1 MTLEEKFKDIPTQ
14 LHWSRV
20 YSFRNEDAH
29 ACRKYGYNKSL
40 TYILSI
46 LFVLIES
53 TWKYKSE
60 IEALYAEH
68 IIFNGINKK
77 EYFRRIIKEYESKN
91 YQKTFVLMNSSKV
104 DPMSSW
110 FSFEKDE
117 DDDGNSLGS
126 CLDIMNMTNEDGN
139 YLKLIGEAGLGKSR
153 AMRHLQY
160 NDAKEG
166 KVFPVY
172 VELKELSD
180 FKFSIMEL
188 IAEKAGLDEKACSLL
203 MTSGGMSL
211 YLDGVNEILCSD
223 KNKRIV
229 CSQIDELAAKYPKT
243 KILVSDRESSQV
255 SIRMDIP
262 TFLIC
267 KLDETMI
274 HEFIHKNSKSK
285 DCEDKIN
292 NALKENNYLY
302 NIVKTPFMLET
313 FIGLVE
319 HRGYKKGI
327 TNENQ
332 LIEVFVKSLIYREAN
347 EKKEIRADK
356 IEMLLTYLFVE
367 QKTSEDGRI
376 SFTKPG
382 ILARFRKCK
391 EHYGFQIDTDEILE
405 IIVQMG
411 FLEKVQG
418 DERYTFANEFY
429 EDYFFNKALLWV
441 EE

>member
-1 MTLEEKFKDIPTQ
+1 MQVEAGAEGVTVAKVGEAEIMAENGLKDIFIAYP
-14 LHWSRV
+14 
-20 YSFRNEDAH
+20 
-29 ACRKYGYNKSL
+29 
-40 TYILSI
+40 I
-46 LFVLIES
+46 
-53 TWKYKSE
+53 
-60 IEALYAEH
+60 
-68 IIFNGINKK
+68 
-77 EYFRRIIKEYESKN
+77 
-91 YQKTFVLMNSSKV
+91 
-104 DPMSSW
+104 
-110 FSFEKDE
+110 
-117 DDDGNSLGS
+117 
-126 CLDIMNMTNEDGN
+126 
-139 YLKLIGEAGLGKSR
+139 IGEGKIKRILNLNRKIRLIVGVDSI
-153 AMRHLQY
+153 
-160 NDAKEG
+160 EG
-166 KVFPVY
+166 A
-172 VELKELSD
+172 KELSEAALAD
-180 FKFSIMEL
+180 EQIIEVRMEVDTGLRRTGVEYEKAVNFARRIVEFRGIKVTGIFTFKGLVYEGKATCD
-188 IAEKAGLDEKACSLL
+188 AEKAGLDEKACSLL

-391 EHYGFQIDTDEILE
+391 EHYGFEIDTDEILE